1 MKIYQKTSSGMQ
13 LLSESYSKQEVSTM
27 LDEIRYKE
35 EVTPESAT
43 KIVLYSTLN
52 SLNYKNGDKVE
63 NAIFNLSITKGTHAI
78 TKIALY
84 VNGVLV
90 KDDFTIDTN
99 TETTKFNV
107 RYTFEEPITS
117 TTEVVFKVYDTVEL
131 NTAKIKITFVTPS
144 YFGAVDAVD
153 IQHISIT
160 EELTE
165 VLLNGKEF
173 EWNDITETNKIFCY
187 AYPTALKELS
197 AILDMNNFNMTEFF
211 NKDMIAIGE
220 VQYYLYYSSSTASLT
235 NGRLKFV

>member
-13 LLSESYSKQEVSTM
+13 LLSDAYTKDQVDDM
-27 LDEIRYKE
+27 INQIKYKE

-52 SLNYKNGDKVE
+52 SLNYKNGDQVE

-99 TETTKFNV
+99 TETAKFNV

-117 TTEVVFKVYDTVEL
+117 TTGIFK
-131 NTAKIKITFVTPS
+131 
-144 YFGAVDAVD
+144 
-153 IQHISIT
+153 
-160 EELTE
+160 
-165 VLLNGKEF
+165 
-173 EWNDITETNKIFCY
+173 
-187 AYPTALKELS
+187 
-197 AILDMNNFNMTEFF
+197 
-211 NKDMIAIGE
+211 
-220 VQYYLYYSSSTASLT
+220 
-235 NGRLKFV
+235 